1 MSNSRQHVW
10 IVRILHMWKWSRHSH
25 GMMHNTAWCLVLMGH
40 NNERGNRQPI
50 LREWIS
56 FHMLARRT
64 KPHATCHMLFH
75 QTCFF
80 PFHNNITTNPN
91 KFVPSYI
98 QYTSP
103 NFSPPITEKLY
114 PLVHQR
120 LVYLSIIFIKH
131 FIINVK
137 KTKLHMNT
145 FLKYNQISINW
156 FSFPINLIM
165 HSELIH
171 VKILN
176 EY

>member
-1 MSNSRQHVW
+1 MGGH
-10 IVRILHMWKWSRHSH
+10 
-25 GMMHNTAWCLVLMGH
+25 AWCTKQHDAWWVIIIK
-40 NNERGNRQPI
+40 ERGGRQPI